1 MLTAI
6 LIGNLGADAQYQE
19 KDGSKFVTFRVAHNE
34 SWTDQN
40 GQKHESSQWIDC
52 VLNDHPKVAEYL
64 KAGTLVYISGKLTT
78 RVYSSAKD
86 RCMKAGI
93 TIKVRSIE
101 LLGGKSDPV
110 PTQLV
115 DDNGLLHRVDKYFHT
130 DVGNCIL
137 HSTRGGDY
145 QVDENGWIIPPGTTA
160 DTLDQQDNAADAEEP
175 EPQKSK
181 SKSK

>member
-34 SWTDQN
+34 SWTDQS

-78 RVYSSAKD
+78 RIYSSAKD
-86 RCMKAGI
+86 HCMKAGV

-110 PTQLV
+110 PTQLA
-115 DDNGLLHRVDKYFHT
+115 DDNGQLHQVNKFFHT
-130 DVGNCIL
+130 DVGNCFL
-137 HSTRGGDY
+137 YSARGGKF
-145 QVDENGWIIPPGTTA
+145 QVLEDGWVVPFENAVNPENPE
-160 DTLDQQDNAADAEEP
+160 DNAAAAEEP
-175 EPQKSK
+175 TKTKKNSK
-181 SKSK
+181 SK

>member
-34 SWTDQN
+34 SWTAQD
-40 GQKHESSQWIDC
+40 GTKHESSQWIDC

-78 RVYSSAKD
+78 RIYSSAKD
-86 RCMKAGI
+86 HCMKAGI

-130 DVGNCIL
+130 DVSNCIL

-145 QVDENGWIIPPGTTA
+145 QVDENGWILCAA
-160 DTLDQQDNAADAEEP
+160 DTQGNDGQQNNAADADDP
-175 EPQKSK
+175 EPKKSK

>member
-19 KDGSKFVTFRVAHNE
+19 KDGSKFVTFRVAHND

-64 KAGTLVYISGKLTT
+64 KAGTLVYVSGKLTT

-86 RCMKAGI
+86 HCMKAGI

-101 LLGGKSDPV
+101 LLGGKSDQV
-110 PTQLV
+110 PAQLV
-115 DDNGLLHRVDKYFHT
+115 DDNGVLHAVAKFYLT
-130 DVGNCIL
+130 DVKDCVL
-137 HSTRGGDY
+137 HSTRGVDFK
-145 QVDENGWIIPPGTTA
+145 VDEKGIVYDYAIWQEFNNRQK
-160 DTLDQQDNAADAEEP
+160 DADATAETEP
-175 EPQKSK
+175 SKTKSK
-181 SKSK
+181 SK